1 MKWEGGIK
9 ELLWQNTVQCAQE
22 KSCVVSGL
30 H

>member
-9 ELLWQNTVQCAQE
+9 SFCGRTLYNVSQE